1 MNLNVLEAANRE
13 TRLGSTIVYEGN
25 VSDLIKG
32 NCAGCSGQKRCF
44 STAASCSHYTA
55 THELAVVKNCV
66 VVDHGPLGCSA
77 GIIRWSLNYR
87 AATKPNQEPFDD
99 LKVFSTNLKEA
110 DTVFGAINKLYDT
123 VRKAYKRHKPD
134 VIFITSTCMSSTI
147 GEDFESAIEVL
158 RDEIPVPIVFVGCAG
173 AKSKLWATGFDSE
186 QHAIFNALV
195 KPPKEKRNTV
205 NFIDFL
211 HPGAPYIRF
220 LLGKL
225 GLEPLYV
232 NAFATVDDFAHLSES
247 VCTTSICYNLASYMG
262 TALEEVY
269 GVPLI
274 RDEYGS
280 GIEGFDNWYRA
291 IARTVGKEDI
301 ANAYIQEQK
310 EKYLPRIEKY
320 KKILKGKKAVVGM
333 GSGFAF
339 ETMRVLKE
347 LGMEVLHTYAYHFDP
362 KLDNGQTDYLDKFAE
377 GSSDTAVTIADAQH
391 YETIRTIK
399 KFNPDIVVIRVHG
412 AQQFAMRLG
421 YPTVTAMTVFGYEG
435 VLALAERIVDEIAN
449 NNFAQKLSEHTSFQL
464 KANFEDALDKGFI
477 EDKK

>member
-1 MNLNVLEAANRE
+1 MNLNILEAANRE
-13 TRLGSTIVYEGN
+13 TRLGSTVVYEGTVPN
-25 VSDLIKG
+25 LLRG
-32 NCAGCSGQKRCF
+32 GCQGCSGRKRCF

-66 VVDHGPLGCSA
+66 VVDHGPVGCSA

-87 AATKPNQEPFDD
+87 SATRPNNEPFDD
-99 LKVFSTNLKEA
+99 LRVISTNLKES

-134 VIFITSTCMSSTI
+134 IIFITSTCMSSTI
-147 GEDFESAIEVL
+147 GEDFESAVEVL
-158 RDEIPVPIVFVGCAG
+158 KDEIPVPIVFVGCAG

-186 QHAIFNALV
+186 QHALFNALV

-220 LLGKL
+220 LLDKL

-232 NAFATVDDFAHLSES
+232 NAFATVEDFAHLSES

-274 RDEYGS
+274 KDEYGA
-280 GIEGFDNWYRA
+280 GIQGFDNWYRA

-301 ANAYIQEQK
+301 AEAYIKEQK
-310 EKYLPRIEKY
+310 EKYLPKLEKY
-320 KKILKGKKAVVGM
+320 KKILKGKKAIVGM

-339 ETMRVLKE
+339 ETIRVLKE
-347 LGMEVLHTYAYHFDP
+347 LGMEVLHAYAYHFDP
-362 KLDNGQTDYLDKFAE
+362 KIDNGQTDYLDKVIDD
-377 GSSDTAVTIADAQH
+377 SKDTAVTIADAQH
-391 YETIRTIK
+391 FETIRVIK
-399 KFNPDIVVIRVHG
+399 EFDPDIVVIRVHG

-421 YPTVTAMTVFGYEG
+421 YPTVTAMTLFGYEA
-435 VLALAERIVDEIAN
+435 VLSLAERMVDEIGN
-449 NNFAQKLSEHTSFQL
+449 NNFASKLSKHTSMQL
-464 KANFEDALDKGFI
+464 KPGFNSALKEGFI
-477 EDKK
+477 EEKK